1 MHRSDD
7 IANLFK
13 RFGGS
18 SESYLEIEPSYDYA
32 EDTATQ
38 LIAALSAL
46 QPVAPVPAVEPSPP
60 ISSETQTATQVAV
73 DDVPLP
79 AAAPEPVPAPVVP
92 TVAAAEPTPAA
103 AAAAA
108 VTSLSR
114 LLAEI
119 EQQRQASATHT
130 PAQAGG
136 RPVLKAKVIAVV
148 SAKGGVGKSTLAA
161 ALASAIK
168 RADGRS
174 LALDLDPQNALCLH
188 LGGSDQWPGIAQD
201 SLQQDWRGL
210 LRDGFS
216 ACRCL
221 AYGLVSEEE
230 RVSFE
235 NTLRADPTWLA
246 RHLAGLEL
254 GERDTVI
261 IDTPSGATAYLAQ
274 ALAIADI
281 AVVVTL
287 ADAASYASLEQM
299 DRLLAPYRQR
309 ETPLQCKYVINQL
322 DTSRQFSLD
331 MCEVLKRKAGN
342 QLLGVIRQD
351 HCLGEALAYER
362 NPLAH
367 TPGTRGCQDI
377 LDVAGSLC
385 ELLMQGTQE
394 SHLS

>member
-18 SESYLEIEPSYDYA
+18 AESYLEIEPSYDYA
-32 EDTATQ
+32 EETASQ
-38 LIAALSAL
+38 LIAALDTL
-46 QPVAPVPAVEPSPP
+46 QPVAPVTPIRPSLPVP
-60 ISSETQTATQVAV
+60 DETQGATPVAA
-73 DDVPLP
+73 DDVPS
-79 AAAPEPVPAPVVP
+79 ADPVPAPAVP
-92 TVAAAEPTPAA
+92 PAAVAAPIPVAA
-103 AAAAA
+103 AAAATA
-108 VTSLSR
+108 TSLSR

-119 EQQRQASATHT
+119 EQQRQASATHA

-136 RPVLKAKVIAVV
+136 QPVLKAKVIAVV

-168 RADGRS
+168 RADGRT

-188 LGGSDQWPGIAQD
+188 LGGNDQWPGVAQD
-201 SLQQDWRGL
+201 YQQQDWRRV

-216 ACRCL
+216 ACHCL

-230 RVSFE
+230 RVNFE
-235 NTLRADPTWLA
+235 SGLRADPTWLA
-246 RHLAGLEL
+246 RHLAEL
-254 GERDTVI
+254 GLGEQDTVI

-274 ALAIADI
+274 ALAIADV

-299 DRLLAPYRQR
+299 NRLLAPYRQR
-309 ETPLQCKYVINQL
+309 QIPLQCRYVINQL

-331 MCEVLKRKAGN
+331 VCEVLKRKADK

-367 TPGTRGCQDI
+367 IPTTRGCQDI

-385 ELLMQGTQE
+385 ELLVQGTQE